1 MNKAMTQL
9 DDFKRVL
16 GLDENYQ
23 EETAAP
29 QPQKERA
36 VKKEKQDAT
45 RRTVSIPGDLHT
57 RICLLGLWMNNAG
70 IQDNP
75 RMYEII
81 DALLEDYMEHHPEA
95 AKFVKKA

>member
-1 MNKAMTQL
+1 MTQL

-23 EETAAP
+23 EDAAAP
-29 QPQKERA
+29 QPKKEQA

-45 RRTVSIPGDLHT
+45 RRTVSIPGNLHT
-57 RICLLGLWMNNAG
+57 RICLLGLWMNNTD

>member
-1 MNKAMTQL
+1 MTQL

-23 EETAAP
+23 EDAAAP
-29 QPQKERA
+29 QPKKRRA
-36 VKKEKQDAT
+36 AKKEKQDAA
-45 RRTVSIPGDLHT
+45 RRTVSIPGDMHT
-57 RICLLGLWMNNAG
+57 RICLLGLWMNNVG

>member
-1 MNKAMTQL
+1 MNKEMTQL

-23 EETAAP
+23 TTDTP
-29 QPQKERA
+29 SKEAA
-36 VKKEKQDAT
+36 VKKETREGQ

-57 RICLLGLWMNNAG
+57 RICLLGLWMNNTG
-70 IQDNP
+70 IKDNP

-81 DALLEDYMEHHPEA
+81 DYLMDNYLKRYPEA
-95 AKFVKKA
+95 AKFVGAISES

>member
-1 MNKAMTQL
+1 MTQL

-16 GLDENYQ
+16 GLDENFQ
-23 EETAAP
+23 EETVAP
-29 QPQKERA
+29 QPKKEQA
-36 VKKEKQDAT
+36 VKNEKQDAT

-75 RMYEII
+75 KMYEII
-81 DALLEDYMEHHPEA
+81 DSLLESYLERYPDA